1 MGQWSNIVTISV
13 IRKVSTGLIT
23 NVAPWK
29 SIYLE
34 AYVQVICWIEH
45 YLQNTLALKNRKWRL
60 FYFNR
65 RKKYIH
71 FSRYNL
77 YLLSSWSAK
86 ENCHLHA
93 YFSNFVYSKSV
104 KVNLNTYFCPLLSE
118 RHKQNYQTFHHQVG
132 KEDSLAWV
140 QARARQEENH
150 LDWLI

>member
-1 MGQWSNIVTISV
+1 MWHAWEVQMGQWSNTVTISV
-13 IRKVSTGLIT
+13 I
-23 NVAPWK
+23 PWK

-60 FYFNR
+60 FDFNR

-93 YFSNFVYSKSV
+93 YFSNFVYFKSV

-118 RHKQNYQTFHHQVG
+118 RQKQSCQTFHHQVG
-132 KEDSLAWV
+132 REDSLAWV